1 MIKEK
6 LSSHRYDMTIF
17 KIFISIVLIS
27 SLVAIL
33 LFGVNFLGTGSILSN
48 GGEVFPNN
56 PREIL
61 EKLSAHFEIVTDET
75 GGTVSFTLTDETVVP
90 ENYWCILL
98 DQEGDIVWSLHK
110 PADIPDH
117 YSLNDIAA
125 LTRWYLNDYPV
136 YVRVEDYGLFILG
149 IPKNAVGKY
158 SIEYTMNWFAT
169 LPRRILHVF
178 ILNFIFASLLSSV
191 FGSFLYKKIKLL
203 TEGLAKLRRE
213 EAVSLP
219 ARGIFKEPFSDITKT
234 SQSLARKNAQLAN
247 RDKARSNWISGISHD
262 IRTPLSM
269 VVGYGEQLAEDPE
282 LSEEQR
288 KYAAIITAQGLKIKK
303 LIEDLNLISS
313 LEYEMQP
320 RNKKLVQIAV
330 VLRSVVGEILN
341 SDLISFSSLE
351 QDSVNSTDSALSNQ
365 LCENRNVS
373 STSILFSE
381 NNTVS
386 STSDQTSEGGTVSD
400 LPGQASVNSA
410 NSTASSQDPSE
421 KYDISLSL
429 HCGQAVILGDESLLA
444 RAFYNLLHNSIT
456 HNEQGCLITV
466 SASLQAECVS
476 VVIADN
482 GSGVPDR
489 VLKNLDTLPGTAHG
503 FGLPMACKII
513 RAHGGSF
520 QAENR
525 DGFVVTMELPVGE
538 LKKWLYTE

>member
-1 MIKEK
+1 MKKEK
-6 LSSHRYDMTIF
+6 RSFLRHDMTIF

-27 SLVAIL
+27 ALVAVL
-33 LFGVNFLGTGSILSN
+33 LFIVNFLGTGSILSN

-56 PREIL
+56 PRGIL
-61 EKLSAHFEIVTDET
+61 EKLSAYFEIITDDA
-75 GGTVSFTLTDETVVP
+75 GDAVSFTLTDETVLP

-98 DQEGDIVWSLHK
+98 DKEGDIVWSLHK
-110 PADIPDH
+110 PSDIPDH
-117 YSLNDIAA
+117 YSLNDIAT

-158 SIEYTMNWFAT
+158 SIEYTMNWFDT
-169 LPRRILHVF
+169 LPQRILRVF
-178 ILNFIFASLLSSV
+178 ILNFIFAALLSSV

-203 TEGLAKLRRE
+203 TEGLAKLRKE

-219 ARGIFKEPFSDITKT
+219 ARGIFKEPFSNITKT
-234 SQSLARKNAQLAN
+234 SQSLAQKNTLLAN

-269 VVGYGEQLAEDPE
+269 VVGYGEQLAEDQG

-288 KYAAIITAQGLKIKK
+288 KYAAIITSQGLKIKK

-320 RNKKLVQIAV
+320 RNKKPVQIAV

-341 SDLISFSSLE
+341 SDLISFSSPE
-351 QDSVNSTDSALSNQ
+351 QDSVSDAASA
-365 LCENRNVS
+365 
-373 STSILFSE
+373 
-381 NNTVS
+381 
-386 STSDQTSEGGTVSD
+386 

-410 NSTASSQDPSE
+410 TSDASSQNPSE

-429 HCGQAVILGDESLLA
+429 HCGQAVIPGDESLLA

-466 SASLQAECVS
+466 SASLQAECIS

-482 GSGVPDR
+482 GRGVPDR

-513 RAHGGSF
+513 RAHGGTF
-520 QAENR
+520 RAENR

-538 LKKWLYTE
+538 L

>member
-1 MIKEK
+1 MKKEK
-6 LSSHRYDMTIF
+6 RSSLRYDMTII

-27 SLVAIL
+27 TFVAIL
-33 LFGVNFLGTGSILSN
+33 LFVVNFLGVGSIMSN
-48 GGEVFPNN
+48 GDEVFPNY
-56 PREIL
+56 PRGIL
-61 EKLSAHFEIVTDET
+61 EKLSAHFDVVTDET
-75 GGTVSFTLTDETVVP
+75 GDAVSFTLTDETIVP

-98 DQEGDIVWSLHK
+98 DKEGDIVWSLHK
-110 PADIPDH
+110 PADIPSH

-158 SIEYTMNWFAT
+158 SIEYTMSWFDT
-169 LPRRILHVF
+169 LPQRILHVF
-178 ILNFIFASLLSSV
+178 ILNFIFAALLSSV
-191 FGSFLYKKIKLL
+191 FGSFLYQKIKLL
-203 TEGLAKLRRE
+203 TEGLAKLRKE

-219 ARGIFKEPFSDITKT
+219 ARGIFKEPFSNITKT

-269 VVGYGEQLAEDPE
+269 VVGYGEQLAEDQGLP
-282 LSEEQR
+282 EEQR

-320 RNKKLVQIAV
+320 RNKKPVQIAV

-341 SDLISFSSLE
+341 SDLISFSSPRP
-351 QDSVNSTDSALSNQ
+351 DSECSVASAAPDLFPENSSAAALP
-365 LCENRNVS
+365 
-373 STSILFSE
+373 
-381 NNTVS
+381 
-386 STSDQTSEGGTVSD
+386 DQE
-400 LPGQASVNSA
+400 
-410 NSTASSQDPSE
+410 PSE
-421 KYDISLSL
+421 MYDITLSL
-429 HCGQAVILGDESLLA
+429 HCGQATISGDESLLA

-456 HNEQGCLITV
+456 HNEQGCLITI
-466 SASLQAECVS
+466 SASLQGEYVS

-482 GSGVPDR
+482 GSGVPDQ

-513 RAHGGSF
+513 RAHGGTF
-520 QAENR
+520 RAKNR
-525 DGFVVTMELPVGE
+525 DGFVVTMELPMIDCRKGGSLSQKEVRNT
-538 LKKWLYTE
+538 TEK

>member
-1 MIKEK
+1 
-6 LSSHRYDMTIF
+6 MTIF

-56 PREIL
+56 PRGIL

-269 VVGYGEQLAEDPE
+269 VVCYGEQLA
-282 LSEEQR
+282 
-288 KYAAIITAQGLKIKK
+288 
-303 LIEDLNLISS
+303 
-313 LEYEMQP
+313 
-320 RNKKLVQIAV
+320 
-330 VLRSVVGEILN
+330 
-341 SDLISFSSLE
+341 
-351 QDSVNSTDSALSNQ
+351 
-365 LCENRNVS
+365 
-373 STSILFSE
+373 
-381 NNTVS
+381 
-386 STSDQTSEGGTVSD
+386 
-400 LPGQASVNSA
+400 
-410 NSTASSQDPSE
+410 
-421 KYDISLSL
+421 
-429 HCGQAVILGDESLLA
+429 
-444 RAFYNLLHNSIT
+444 
-456 HNEQGCLITV
+456 
-466 SASLQAECVS
+466 
-476 VVIADN
+476 
-482 GSGVPDR
+482 
-489 VLKNLDTLPGTAHG
+489 
-503 FGLPMACKII
+503 
-513 RAHGGSF
+513 
-520 QAENR
+520 
-525 DGFVVTMELPVGE
+525 
-538 LKKWLYTE
+538 

>member
-56 PREIL
+56 PRGIL

-169 LPRRILHVF
+169 LPQRILHVF

-320 RNKKLVQIAV
+320 RNKKLLQIAV

-351 QDSVNSTDSALSNQ
+351 QNSVNSAALSNE

-373 STSILFSE
+373 STSILFPE

-525 DGFVVTMELPVGE
+525 DGFVVTMELPMGE
-538 LKKWLYTE
+538 L

>member
-56 PREIL
+56 PRGIL

-320 RNKKLVQIAV
+320 RNKKPVQIAV
-330 VLRSVVGEILN
+330 LLRSVVGEILN
-341 SDLISFSSLE
+341 SDLISFSSPE
-351 QDSVNSTDSALSNQ
+351 QNSVSNAVSALSHQ
-365 LCENRNVS
+365 L
-373 STSILFSE
+373 SE
-381 NNTVS
+381 K
-386 STSDQTSEGGTVSD
+386 
-400 LPGQASVNSA
+400 
-410 NSTASSQDPSE
+410 

-466 SASLQAECVS
+466 SASLQAACVS

-482 GSGVPDR
+482 GQGVPDQ

-503 FGLPMACKII
+503 FGLPMVCKII
-513 RAHGGSF
+513 RAHGGTF
-520 QAENR
+520 RAENR
-525 DGFVVTMELPVGE
+525 DGFVVTMELPVGGF
-538 LKKWLYTE
+538 